1 MDWDALQQAIAD
13 ASLFFVHDERDRDR
27 EKLSAL
33 RKLPALARLGF
44 ERTTHPKSWRKL
56 DQWSSNQFEFEGP
69 PYILRDDIPEQPTF
83 DLVAISEQY
92 YENEYPVY
100 TLGRVINQFTRTDQ
114 RLIIATDD
122 TSFQPA
128 GARRP
133 LDESPVIDE
142 TFDYKTIFD
151 AHADRYE
158 KAGLSFPLRDT
169 RNLFLQDNA
178 ILYELVTGKTLDTV
192 HEVFHRLPDAPYIPI
207 WDTITDIFTT
217 DATQGTR
224 LLDQETQ
231 EGLAKWLRRRIEFD
245 YQTSQDI
252 AADLNSL
259 ARRRERMFNP
269 YRRRRQP
276 EMEDARE
283 TAAELNIDNAVLQKR
298 YMTWLRGET

>member
-1 MDWDALQQAIAD
+1 MDWDAFQRTIAD
-13 ASLFFVHDERDRDR
+13 TNLFFVYDERDRDR
-27 EKLSAL
+27 EKLCAL

-44 ERTTHPKSWRKL
+44 EKVTHPKSWRKL
-56 DQWSSNQFEFEGP
+56 DQWSINQFEFEGP

-92 YENEYPVY
+92 YEDEYPVY
-100 TLGRVINQFTRTDQ
+100 TLGRVIKQFTRTDQ

-122 TSFQPA
+122 ASFQPA

-151 AHADRYE
+151 AYATRYK

-178 ILYELVTGKTLDTV
+178 IVYELVTGETLDTV
-192 HEVFHRLPDAPYIPI
+192 HDVFHRLPDAPYLPI
-207 WDTITDIFTT
+207 WNTMTNIFTT

-245 YQTSQDI
+245 YQTGQNI
-252 AADLNSL
+252 AGDLNSL
-259 ARRRERMFNP
+259 ARRRERLFNP
-269 YRRRRQP
+269 HRRHRRP
-276 EMEDARE
+276 KMEDARE
-283 TAAELNIDNAVLQKR
+283 TAAELDIDDATLQSR
-298 YMTWLRGET
+298 YTTWLRSET